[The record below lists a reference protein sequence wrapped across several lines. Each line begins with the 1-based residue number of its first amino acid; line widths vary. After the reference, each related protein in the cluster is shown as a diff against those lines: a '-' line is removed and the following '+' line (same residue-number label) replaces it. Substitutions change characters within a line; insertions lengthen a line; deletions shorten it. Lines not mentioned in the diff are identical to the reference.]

1 LCPQYRVEYITAE
14 SSHLA
19 QMTTSGH
26 VQYALELWEIDK
38 KSYQVLGAALRR
50 REKELEAESA
60 LLESMEEE
68 AKVWKDK
75 VKAIEERVALRRKA
89 NAERK
94 QLLARDQQENQSSFN
109 RVHPGMVDSLRPGSM
124 FGFDASPVRRPA
136 QALRGRCSFAG
147 INDSPRLD
155 HCSFGA
161 SSDAA
166 GLRVLSLGND
176 LGPAFDALQRTPR
189 SYRKISPIGM
199 PETPVARS
207 DLRKPKKDKPGL
219 SRHSVTPDQG
229 YMQGPCTGAIEND
242 GAQEETEAMNR
253 ERSST
258 PSLVSDTMG
267 MLGGRGGDTSF
278 RSGNENEIE
287 LIDGSC
293 GPTCGR
299 WDEHAGEGKHMVS
312 EYLSSQSSAT
322 QNVIPPVDLSFG

>member
-1 LCPQYRVEYITAE
+1 MRPQYSVEYITAE
-14 SSHLA
+14 SSRLA
-19 QMTTSGH
+19 QMNTSGH
-26 VQYALELWEIDK
+26 VRYALELLEIDK

-68 AKVWKDK
+68 AKVWKDE

-94 QLLARDQQENQSSFN
+94 QLLSRDQQENQSSFN
-109 RVHPGMVDSLRPGSM
+109 RVHPGVVDSLRPGSM

-136 QALRGRCSFAG
+136 QALRGRRSFAG

-155 HCSFGA
+155 HRSFGA

-166 GLRVLSLGND
+166 GLGVLSPGNN
-176 LGPAFDALQRTPR
+176 LGPAFDAPQSTPG
-189 SYRKISPIGM
+189 SYRKISPIGT

-207 DLRKPKKDKPGL
+207 DLRKPEKDEPVP
-219 SRHSVTPDQG
+219 SRNSVTPDQG
-229 YMQGPCTGAIEND
+229 YAQGPCAGAIEND
-242 GAQEETEAMNR
+242 GAEEETGATNR

-258 PSLVSDTMG
+258 PGLVSDALG
-267 MLGGRGGDTSF
+267 MLGGGGGDTSF
-278 RSGNENEIE
+278 GSGNENEIE
-287 LIDGSC
+287 LIDGSR
-293 GPTCGR
+293 GPTSGR
-299 WDEHAGEGKHMVS
+299 WDEHGGEGKDMVS